1 MIKEKLIIEC
11 VKVIEVELKKE
22 LNLNANEIEYIQKEL
37 TNFNAI
43 LELIKGDIK

>member
-22 LNLNANEIEYIQKEL
+22 LNLNANEIEYIQKDL
-37 TNFNAI
+37 ANFSAI